1 MTLDHLGWQPFFDT
15 AFKPYAGEFQVG
27 RIAVQQTRVYELWTE
42 AGVISAEMSG
52 NLRKSAE
59 IDSTLRP
66 VVGDWVV
73 IQLRLAE
80 RFAVIHHVLPRRTKF
95 SRKVTEEVTREQVIA
110 ANIDIAFLV
119 SGLDQDFNLRRLE

>member
-66 VVGDWVV
+66 VVGD
-73 IQLRLAE
+73 
-80 RFAVIHHVLPRRTKF
+80 
-95 SRKVTEEVTREQVIA
+95 
-110 ANIDIAFLV
+110 
-119 SGLDQDFNLRRLE
+119 